1 MPLKRIF
8 LYSLLRMKRNINAI
22 FIQYPKGNKMRMTTD
37 EKYMRAALKQAEK
50 AYNLGETPIGCV
62 IVHEDT

>member
-1 MPLKRIF
+1 M
-8 LYSLLRMKRNINAI
+8 S
-22 FIQYPKGNKMRMTTD
+22 MTTD

-62 IVHEDT
+62 IVHEDKICLMVKCLDIQ